1 VSASPSHNL
10 RPWPSNLDVGANC
23 DLNTTA
29 DAIVPGI
36 IKEEKNMV
44 LQVFRLRLN
53 DSGLNGIF
61 GDSDDRNY
69 AMQGLFVP

>member
-1 VSASPSHNL
+1 
-10 RPWPSNLDVGANC
+10 
-23 DLNTTA
+23 
-29 DAIVPGI
+29 
-36 IKEEKNMV
+36 MV